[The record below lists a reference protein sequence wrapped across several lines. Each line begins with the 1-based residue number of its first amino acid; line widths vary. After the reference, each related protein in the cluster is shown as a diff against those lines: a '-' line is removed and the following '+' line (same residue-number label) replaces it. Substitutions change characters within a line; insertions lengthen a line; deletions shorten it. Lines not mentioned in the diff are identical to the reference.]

1 MITATIFNHAGGA
14 GRTSIT
20 RDVGYQFAQEDGSD
34 SGSLFNTV
42 QILGSRPRP
51 NRPAGLDGL
60 LQGAS
65 AFADVPT
72 VTLPTAQLR
81 PAAFQPRQHFD
92 PDTLTELA
100 DSIRKQGVLRPL
112 LVRPSGA
119 EFEIIAGERRWR
131 AAQQAGL
138 THVSVYV
145 RDLTDEQ
152 ATRAALLENLHRED
166 LNQYE
171 EAAAT
176 LRLVALTLGVD
187 EDTAHARMY
196 AAARGT
202 NTEDRTVLEDLF
214 AAASLGSWQSF
225 TTNKLRILRYP
236 DTIVQAMRGGLHYSI
251 AAVIASAPETH
262 HAELLALGGAG
273 YREGKARRAELEARP
288 TPLRV
293 DPARITQVG
302 KRIGGVKWLGTLDD
316 RAQKELQA

>member
-1 MITATIFNHAGGA
+1 M
-14 GRTSIT
+14 T
-20 RDVGYQFAQEDGSD
+20 RK
-34 SGSLFNTV
+34 
-42 QILGSRPRP
+42 RP

-65 AFADVPT
+65 ALADVPT
-72 VTLPTAQLR
+72 VTLLTAQLR

-100 DSIRKQGVLRPL
+100 DSIRKQGVLQPL

-138 THVSVYV
+138 THVPVYV

-187 EDTAHARMY
+187 EDTARARMY

-225 TTNKLRILRYP
+225 TTNKLRILKYP
-236 DTIVQAMRGGLHYSI
+236 DAIVQAMRGGLHYSI

-262 HAELLALGGAG
+262 QAELLALALGGAG
-273 YREGKARRAELEARP
+273 YREVKARRAELEARP

-293 DPARITQVG
+293 DPARVTQVG
-302 KRIGGVKWLGTLDD
+302 KRIGSVKWLGTLDD
-316 RAQKELQA
+316 RAQKDLQAWLNRMPDSVRKAMNLPD